1 MSNSSPHSLHP
12 SDRRPITYRHAFEV
26 VYVEDGVNPDRVSE
40 ILSLI
45 QPREVIPIHHYKD
58 VFCRPHQDVVLQKQ
72 SPALI
77 LANKRAPF
85 FYPGAPVC
93 QSFGNEHFYYT
104 SVAMNCLFDCEY
116 CYLQGM
122 YPSGNVVVFL
132 NYEDY
137 LDELS
142 RLLTEHPVY
151 LCLSYDT
158 DLFPL
163 ESISHAIGYWLD
175 VVSTKEN
182 LRMEIRTKAAPHHLV
197 ALPNV
202 YYAFTISPQPVIDAY
217 EHRAASLHN
226 RLQAAKEAIEAGCN
240 VRLCFD
246 PMIVVPHWEDVYD
259 EMMQEVL
266 ATIPVEQLSDVS
278 IGSFRISKEYLKILR
293 RVRPDGAIGF
303 YPFQLKDGYYHYP
316 DDTARRMQERI
327 CTALSSRLPK
337 ERIFFDQESL

>member
-1 MSNSSPHSLHP
+1 MNSSNPTSLHP
-12 SDRRPITYRHAFEV
+12 FDKRPFSYRHAFEI
-26 VYVEDGVNPDRVSE
+26 VYVEDGVDSQRVSE
-40 ILSLI
+40 ILSLV

-132 NYEDY
+132 NYQDY
-137 LDELS
+137 LDELNH
-142 RLLTEHPVY
+142 LLTQHSVY

-163 ESISHAIGYWLD
+163 EAISHAISFWLD
-175 VVSTKEN
+175 VASTKSN
-182 LRMEIRTKAAPHHLV
+182 FRMEIRTKAAPKHLRP
-197 ALPNV
+197 LPNV

-217 EHRAASLHN
+217 EHRAASLQN
-226 RLQAAKEAIEAGCN
+226 RLQAVKEALAAGCK

-246 PMIVVPHWEDVYD
+246 PMIVVPNWEDIYK
-259 EMMQEVL
+259 EMLQEVL
-266 ATIPVEQLSDVS
+266 STVPIEQLSDVS
-278 IGSFRISKEYLKILR
+278 IGSFRISKDYLKILR

-303 YPFQLKDGYYHYP
+303 YPFRLKDGYYHYP
-316 DDTARRMQERI
+316 DDTAARMQSLVYDAI
-327 CTALSSRLPK
+327 ASRLPA